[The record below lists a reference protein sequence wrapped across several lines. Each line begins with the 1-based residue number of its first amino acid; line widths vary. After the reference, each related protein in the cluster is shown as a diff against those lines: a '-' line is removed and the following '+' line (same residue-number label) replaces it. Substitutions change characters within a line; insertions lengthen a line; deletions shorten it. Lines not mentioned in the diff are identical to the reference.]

1 MINKPTSVDEYIST
15 FPKETQKILE
25 EIRATI
31 KRAAPE
37 AEETISYAMPA
48 YKQNGVLVY
57 FAGYKNHIGFY
68 SLPSGNE
75 AFQKELSVYK
85 SGKGSIQFPIDQ
97 PMPLDL
103 ISKIVKFRISENLEK
118 LKKKTK

>member
-1 MINKPTSVDEYIST
+1 MINKPKNVEEYIST

-25 EIRATI
+25 EVRATI
-31 KRAAPE
+31 KKAASE

-48 YKQNGVLVY
+48 YKLNGILVY

-75 AFQKELSVYK
+75 AFQKELAVYK

-97 PMPLDL
+97 PMPLEL
-103 ISKIVKFRISENLEK
+103 ISKMVKFRIMENLEK
-118 LKKKTK
+118 LENKK